1 MTVSCVGEKGG
12 ADCKGMREL
21 LGVNKMFY
29 TLIIIVISQVYT
41 FAKTNKKFKL
51 RKKNLVP
58 DISYQF
64 YLLVPR
70 RYIAHSVF
78 QKTLQFA

>member
-51 RKKNLVP
+51 RKK
-58 DISYQF
+58 I
-64 YLLVPR
+64 
-70 RYIAHSVF
+70 
-78 QKTLQFA
+78 